1 MALRFDK
8 PSDDEIIERIKS
20 NTGFDDTKT
29 IRKMLKVQ
37 NAMCRVLQTSGEENY
52 SCGTRELCNWISWY
66 VLLGDAYES
75 AKDTIIPL
83 ATQNEELMSELESC
97 VLTEFV

>member
-1 MALRFDK
+1 ME
-8 PSDDEIIERIKS
+8 PE
-20 NTGFDDTKT
+20 
-29 IRKMLKVQ
+29 
-37 NAMCRVLQTSGEENY
+37 
-52 SCGTRELCNWISWY
+52 ELCNWISWY